1 LTNSYGGPPP
11 PILHQY
17 IITILSTRTSSQV
30 SLLLTLKTQWT
41 GELVN
46 QTTTKT
52 KLYGPFNV
60 KMLLSSIVSL
70 KCGYEL
76 KRII

>member
-1 LTNSYGGPPP
+1 
-11 PILHQY
+11 
-17 IITILSTRTSSQV
+17 
-30 SLLLTLKTQWT
+30 
-41 GELVN
+41 VN
-46 QTTTKT
+46 QTTTTKT